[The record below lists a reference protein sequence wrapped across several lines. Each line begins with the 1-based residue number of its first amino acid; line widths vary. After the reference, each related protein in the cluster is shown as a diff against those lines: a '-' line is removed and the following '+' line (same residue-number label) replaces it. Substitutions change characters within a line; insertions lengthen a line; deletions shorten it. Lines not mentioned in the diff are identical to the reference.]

1 MTYPDPRPDRG
12 GRFKPVRR
20 RAGHPARSVCP
31 MDGPVL
37 SAYADGELDPS
48 VDEATRAHLYVCR
61 ECRDTVVIYL
71 SLRARLRRIFG

>member
-1 MTYPDPRPDRG
+1 
-12 GRFKPVRR
+12 
-20 RAGHPARSVCP
+20 